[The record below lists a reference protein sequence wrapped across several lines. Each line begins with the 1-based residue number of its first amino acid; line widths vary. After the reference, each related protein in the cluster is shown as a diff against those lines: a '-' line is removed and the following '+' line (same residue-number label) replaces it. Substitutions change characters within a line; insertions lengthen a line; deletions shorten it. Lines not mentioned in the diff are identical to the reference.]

1 LNPFGDG
8 RLYRSGDVVRFLPDG
23 NLEFL
28 GRVDN
33 QVKIRGFRIELEEIE
48 QSIRIHNAVSDA
60 VVTLHEDSDGDKRLC
75 AYLALKEPNS
85 LAVNDLRNFLKARL
99 PVHMLPGSW
108 MILDSLPMMPNGKVD
123 RRALPAP
130 DGERP
135 QVESNF
141 IAPRTPTEELLARIW
156 GSVLK
161 LDQVGIHDNFF
172 ELGGHSLMA
181 ARVFSELQRKLNVE
195 LNLVDIFSAPTIAE
209 LADMICQREA
219 EHEQD
224 DALISLLSELDE
236 LSDEQASRRLAEEL
250 RTVSLASV

>member
-1 LNPFGDG
+1 
-8 RLYRSGDVVRFLPDG
+8 
-23 NLEFL
+23 
-28 GRVDN
+28 
-33 QVKIRGFRIELEEIE
+33 
-48 QSIRIHNAVSDA
+48 
-60 VVTLHEDSDGDKRLC
+60 
-75 AYLALKEPNS
+75 
-85 LAVNDLRNFLKARL
+85 
-99 PVHMLPGSW
+99 MLPGTW

-141 IAPRTPTEELLARIW
+141 IAPRTPTEELVARIW
-156 GSVLK
+156 CSVLK

-250 RTVSLASV
+250 RTVSPASV